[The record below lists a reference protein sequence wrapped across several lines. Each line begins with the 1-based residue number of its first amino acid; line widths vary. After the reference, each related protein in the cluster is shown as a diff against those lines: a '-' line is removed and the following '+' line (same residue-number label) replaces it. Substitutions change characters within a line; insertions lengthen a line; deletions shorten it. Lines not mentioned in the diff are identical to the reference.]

1 MSGVK
6 PSKRAQTKPKSI
18 LQRPQGSQKKN
29 MSPRVK
35 GCGLA
40 ASRAEY
46 DRLTEQSPA
55 IDDAVIDAFKTRFAQ
70 YDVSKPA
77 IANGLDKCTIF
88 KHDPEAPPS
97 PELSLVPE
105 PPPDATP

>member
-1 MSGVK
+1 M
-6 PSKRAQTKPKSI
+6 
-18 LQRPQGSQKKN
+18 
-29 MSPRVK
+29 
-35 GCGLA
+35 
-40 ASRAEY
+40 
-46 DRLTEQSPA
+46 
-55 IDDAVIDAFKTRFAQ
+55 IDAFKARFAQ